1 MNKENEAKK
10 DKKEAEWKPDP
21 KITMDIKKG
30 DEWKPDPKI
39 TMRLKESAEK
49 KEENKDK

>member
-1 MNKENEAKK
+1 MSKGNE
-10 DKKEAEWKPDP
+10 DKKEKKEWKPDP

-39 TMRLKESAEK
+39 TMRLKEGIEK
-49 KEENKDK
+49 KDKNEK